1 MGDIFAGIPPELFT
15 GGGAAGIVILAVVM
29 VLTGRL
35 VPRRT
40 HEETRA
46 DRDEWRRA
54 FLDSEAARQVQATA
68 QRVQAEQ
75 LEQLL
80 ESARA
85 TEKVMT
91 AIRDTMAR
99 LEGRDR

>member
-1 MGDIFAGIPPELFT
+1 MGDILGIPPEVFT
-15 GGGAAGIVILAVVM
+15 GGGAAGIVTLAIVM

-35 VPRRT
+35 VPRRM

-46 DRDEWRRA
+46 DRDEWRKA
-54 FLDSEAARQVQATA
+54 FQDSEAARQVQATA

-75 LEQLL
+75 LDQLL
-80 ESARA
+80 ESAKA

-91 AIRDTMAR
+91 AIQATVAR
-99 LEGRDR
+99 LEGGR

>member
-1 MGDIFAGIPPELFT
+1 VGELFAGIPPEFFT
-15 GGGAAGIVILAVVM
+15 GGGAVGIALIAVLM

-46 DRDEWRRA
+46 DRDEWRKA
-54 FLDSEAARQVQATA
+54 FQDSEAARQVQATA
-68 QRVQAEQ
+68 QRVQADQ
-75 LEQLL
+75 LDQLL

-91 AIRDTMAR
+91 AIRETVTR
-99 LEGRDR
+99 LEGGR